1 MKYIVLAFL
10 LFVGCVS
17 TEGKG
22 YLCSIDKECV
32 CECLDNECVCENCKC
47 SKRKSYSVNCSGCGQ
62 EFLSVSNKNRIVC
75 PFCPTTEDEIIPM
88 TDDEFNKLIL
98 ELERNQ
104 K

>member
-22 YLCSIDKECV
+22 CLCSIDKECV
-32 CECLDNECVCENCKC
+32 CECLDNECVCENCGC
-47 SKRKSYSVNCSGCGQ
+47 RKEYTIICSGCQ
-62 EFLSVSNKNRIVC
+62 SQFVSESNELITKC
-75 PFCPTTEDEIIPM
+75 PNCPM
-88 TDDEFNKLIL
+88 TEDEFNKLIL